1 MRSSCP
7 DPDATSA
14 RSRAGRLVVV
24 ALLGAAALVGTRSPG
39 TTAALLTDQTV
50 VSLEVQ
56 LPGPSPSLAP
66 TANPLRTARARAGGE
81 IDPSAEDAPVQCGVR
96 ISTESARDLARRPDS
111 EGCAAATP

>member
-50 VSLEVQ
+50 VSLEVRV
-56 LPGPSPSLAP
+56 PGPSPSLAP
-66 TANPLRTARARAGGE
+66 TPTTPAAQGARPPR
-81 IDPSAEDAPVQCGVR
+81 
-96 ISTESARDLARRPDS
+96 RDSLMP
-111 EGCAAATP
+111 